1 MKYEYVV
8 RECSRPFG
16 TPIRYGVFQFG
27 KTNID
32 GSYVEP
38 VRWSE
43 DRDEI
48 ENICEQMNTND
59 DQDV

>member
-38 VRWSE
+38 VSGGARTGMKS
-43 DRDEI
+43 RASA
-48 ENICEQMNTND
+48 NR
-59 DQDV
+59 